1 MSSYVSYK
9 NNKFIE
15 FPDIIF
21 FGKRDVVRKDH
32 LYWTD
37 NGELALVASVGGRL
51 FTVLADDYYKE
62 AGCDSNNYLNPYL
75 SHSELTDASYAKV
88 RAYIDEMKK
97 SINTIRT
104 DKATIDLSK
113 EYLVS
118 YDMTRRGAVER
129 RGYWAYK
136 VTHKNSSTPSYV
148 SVAALTAE
156 TSSVARHCIRVI
168 SGAKP
173 GSLLMSSGRLL
184 KKGTYTVDKEYTP
197 EGCNKINKGAYMFID
212 LWEET
217 LSKYLAEAPQK
228 PACETTEKTEAKSE
242 INPIVFPDFVVYN
255 APGVRNS
262 YHIEKRRICR
272 VGTSNNDVYLSAFDH
287 RGTYLGVI
295 GASERFSKD
304 MEIHNIE
311 SDWVTD
317 PRDPGLS
324 EEFLKNASKYAMDQ
338 ALECD
343 NIYAG
348 NAIIHLDEHYNIVV
362 GSGKHKVDSHRVS
375 FADSNKYSFIAASAI
390 KGNIY
395 TTCYHIKLAATSPA
409 GSYISSTHAV
419 IPEGGYIVEFDCLK
433 SSPSPLA
440 DWVIKTTNLDTKKE
454 EFNKAVE
461 DFKDGKISEVPG
473 LEYIP
478 GTDAALSV
486 VSQLSATTEDSYSYI
501 APRLD
506 NLQEKLGTVIT
517 VLSSTDDKIE
527 KLYNLID
534 ENETT
539 ATNSLERVTEIQESL
554 EDFKDRVKD
563 MLAGIVLN
571 QNTINDNTR
580 QCLEAISNGSHRALE
595 TYQEEINKRFDDM
608 SLKFD
613 ALGQSHST
621 TKSMINRLDVRV
633 DKISTKIDDT
643 LYELLTSV
651 AKFIDSAQVYIANR
665 FDEAKDRQISVQ
677 TFVDNLTVTTYDIV
691 QYQERILQNQE
702 RILQNQ
708 ERKGFW
714 NWLKSLFKK

>member
-21 FGKRDVVRKDH
+21 LGKRDVVRKDH

-51 FTVLADDYYKE
+51 FTVLTDDHYKE

-75 SHSELTDASYAKV
+75 SYKELTDAQYTKV

-104 DKATIDLSK
+104 DRATIDLSK

-118 YDMTRRGAVER
+118 YDILRRGIVER
-129 RGYWAYK
+129 RSYWAYK

-148 SVAALTAE
+148 SVAAITAE
-156 TSSVARHCIRVI
+156 TTSVSRHCIRVI
-168 SGAKP
+168 SEAKP

-197 EGCNKINKGAYMFID
+197 EGCNKINKGAYTFID
-212 LWEET
+212 LWEEK

-228 PACETTEKTEAKSE
+228 PSCETPEKAAVWSE
-242 INPIVFPDFVVYN
+242 VNPIVFPDFIVYN
-255 APGVRNS
+255 VPGVRRS

-287 RGTYLGVI
+287 KGTYRGVI

-304 MEIHNIE
+304 MEIQNIDSE
-311 SDWVTD
+311 WVLD
-317 PRDPGLS
+317 PHDPSLS
-324 EEFLKNASKYAMDQ
+324 EEFLKNASRYAFEQ

-348 NAIIHLDEHYNIVV
+348 NAIIHLYEHYNIVV
-362 GSGKHKVDSHRVS
+362 GSGKRKVDSHRVS

-390 KGNIY
+390 NYGNNNIY
-395 TTCYHIKLAATSPA
+395 AVCYHIKLAATSPA
-409 GSYISSTHAV
+409 GSYITSSHTV
-419 IPEGGYIVEFDCLK
+419 IPEGEYTVEFDHLK

-440 DWVIKTTNLDTKKE
+440 DWIIKTTNLNTKKE

-478 GTDAALSV
+478 GTDTAIAVES
-486 VSQLSATTEDSYSYI
+486 TFTKCIEDIHSYI

-506 NLQEKLGTVIT
+506 NLQEKLGVVIT
-517 VLSSTDDKIE
+517 VSSSLDDKIE

-554 EDFKDRVKD
+554 EDFKDRVD
-563 MLAGIVLN
+563 
-571 QNTINDNTR
+571 D
-580 QCLEAISNGSHRALE
+580 S
-595 TYQEEINKRFDDM
+595 FDDM

-621 TKSMINRLDVRV
+621 TKSMLNRLEMRIDEIKQDLVEQRSGIGGIVDVMQRTLEV
-633 DKISTKIDDT
+633 MEKEFNEAKGRQINVQASADT
-643 LYELLTSV
+643 LT
-651 AKFIDSAQVYIANR
+651 AA
-665 FDEAKDRQISVQ
+665 
-677 TFVDNLTVTTYDIV
+677 TYDMV
-691 QYQERILQNQE
+691 QYQE

>member
-1 MSSYVSYK
+1 MSSYVSYN

-21 FGKRDVVRKDH
+21 LGKRDVVRKDH

-51 FTVLADDYYKE
+51 FTVLVDDYYKE
-62 AGCDSNNYLNPYL
+62 VECDSNNYLNPYL
-75 SHSELTDASYAKV
+75 SHSELNDASYTKV

-104 DKATIDLSK
+104 DRATIDLSK

-118 YDMTRRGAVER
+118 YDMFRRGATER
-129 RGYWAYK
+129 RSYWAYK

-148 SVAALTAE
+148 SVAAITAKNS
-156 TSSVARHCIRVI
+156 TVSRHCIRVI
-168 SGAKP
+168 SEAKP
-173 GSLLMSSGRLL
+173 GSLLMASCRLL
-184 KKGTYTVDKEYTP
+184 KKGTYTVDKECTP
-197 EGCNKINKGAYMFID
+197 EGYNKINKGAYMFID

-228 PACETTEKTEAKSE
+228 PSCETPEKAIAKCE

-262 YHIEKRRICR
+262 YHIEKRRICQ

-287 RGTYLGVI
+287 KGTYLGVI

-304 MEIHNIE
+304 MEIQNID
-311 SDWVTD
+311 STWVLD
-317 PRDPGLS
+317 PRDPNLS
-324 EEFLKNASKYAMDQ
+324 AEFLKNASKYAMDQ

-348 NAIIHLDEHYNIVV
+348 NAIIHLDEHYNIVA
-362 GSGKHKVDSHRVS
+362 GSCRRKVDAHRVS
-375 FADSNKYSFIAASAI
+375 FEGSNKYSFIAASAV

-395 TTCYHIKLAATSPA
+395 AVCYHVKLAATSPV
-409 GSYISSTHAV
+409 GSYITSSHAV
-419 IPEGGYIVEFDCLK
+419 IPEGEYTVEFAHLQ

-454 EFNKAVE
+454 EFKKAVE
-461 DFKDGKISEVPG
+461 DFKDGKIDEVPG

-478 GTDAALSV
+478 GTETTVSV
-486 VSQLSATTEDSYSYI
+486 VSQLAATTEDIYSYI

-517 VLSSTDDKIE
+517 VLSSNDDKIE

-539 ATNSLERVTEIQESL
+539 ATNSFERVTEIQESL
-554 EDFKDRVKD
+554 EDFKDRVNDK
-563 MLAGIVLN
+563 LSCIVSN

-580 QCLEAISNGSHRALE
+580 RCLEAISEGSHRALE
-595 TYQEEINKRFDDM
+595 TYQEEINNRFDDM

-621 TKSMINRLDVRV
+621 IKTMLSRLEVRN
-633 DKISTKIDDT
+633 DKIKQDLIEQRSGIGGIVDVMQSTLEAVEK
-643 LYELLTSV
+643 E
-651 AKFIDSAQVYIANR
+651 FN
-665 FDEAKDRQISVQ
+665 EAKDRQIRMQAS
-677 TFVDNLTVTTYDIV
+677 VDNLTVAAYDIV
-691 QYQERILQNQE
+691 QYQE

>member
-21 FGKRDVVRKDH
+21 LGKRDVIRKGH

-37 NGELALVASVGGRL
+37 NGELALAAFTGGRL
-51 FTVLADDYYKE
+51 FKVSADDYCKE
-62 AGCDSNNYLNPYL
+62 VECGLNNYLDQRSRNL
-75 SHSELTDASYAKV
+75 KLTAAQYDKV
-88 RAYIDEMKK
+88 RAYIDELKK

-104 DKATIDLSK
+104 DRALIDLSK

-118 YDMTRRGAVER
+118 YDMIRRDTVER
-129 RGYWAYK
+129 RSYWAYK
-136 VTHKNSSTPSYV
+136 VTYKNSSTPSYV
-148 SVAALTAE
+148 SVAAITAE
-156 TSSVARHCIRVI
+156 SASVSRHCIRVI
-168 SGAKP
+168 SVAKP

-197 EGCNKINKGAYMFID
+197 EGCNKINKGAYEFID

-228 PACETTEKTEAKSE
+228 PSCETSEKATVWSE
-242 INPIVFPDFVVYN
+242 VNPIVFPDFIVYN

-304 MEIHNIE
+304 MEIQNIDSE
-311 SDWVTD
+311 WILD
-317 PRDPGLS
+317 PRDPTLS
-324 EEFLKNASKYAMDQ
+324 EEFFKNASKYALDQ
-338 ALECD
+338 ALERD

-362 GSGKHKVDSHRVS
+362 GSGKRKVDSHRVS
-375 FADSNKYSFIAASAI
+375 FEGSNKYSFIAASAI

-395 TTCYHIKLAATSPA
+395 TTCHHIKLVASSPA
-409 GSYISSTHAV
+409 GSYITSSHAV
-419 IPEGGYIVEFDCLK
+419 IPEGGYTVEFSHMQ

-440 DWVIKTTNLDTKKE
+440 DWIIKTTHLDTKKE

-461 DFKDGKISEVPG
+461 DFKDGKINEVPG

-478 GTDAALSV
+478 GTDTTISV
-486 VSQLSATTEDSYSYI
+486 VDVDTKYTEGIYSYI
-501 APRLD
+501 TPCLD
-506 NLQEKLGTVIT
+506 NLQEKLGVVTDVG
-517 VLSSTDDKIE
+517 SSTADKIE

-539 ATNSLERVTEIQESL
+539 ATNSLERVTEVQEAL
-554 EDFKDRVKD
+554 EDFKDHVNDK
-563 MLAGIVLN
+563 LSCIVLN

-580 QCLEAISNGSHRALE
+580 RCLEAISNR
-595 TYQEEINKRFDDM
+595 EEINKRFDDM

-613 ALGQSHST
+613 SLGQSHST
-621 TKSMINRLDVRV
+621 TQSMLSRLEVHTDNVKQDLVDLRLSIINIIDVMQITLDGMG
-633 DKISTKIDDT
+633 K
-643 LYELLTSV
+643 EF
-651 AKFIDSAQVYIANR
+651 A
-665 FDEAKDRQISVQ
+665 EAKDRQQSIEHGVNTLIVALRSVIE
-677 TFVDNLTVTTYDIV
+677 Y
-691 QYQERILQNQE
+691 QE